1 MVTVLLTNG
10 CYETCDNAI
19 MDNSK
24 IMLNLY
30 KNGKNVISVNIK
42 FVIAIIKDGEK
53 YPNIKSLGDDD
64 DFW

>member
-1 MVTVLLTNG
+1 
-10 CYETCDNAI
+10 

-64 DFW
+64 F